1 MTLDQAIKR
10 LRELNEPV
18 PKPGRLP
25 TEAEVAAIEKE
36 LGVRLHADL
45 RKYLLTASD
54 IVYGTKEPA
63 TITDRDG
70 HTNLATMCQ
79 TAWEELDVPRDLV
92 PFCEDNGDY
101 FCINKRGQVV
111 LWSADG
117 ATDEKWP
124 NLATWIEE
132 VWIGESEEDE

>member
-1 MTLDQAIKR
+1 MTLEQAIEQ

-18 PKPGRLP
+18 PKPARLP
-25 TEAEVAAIEKE
+25 TENELTFIEKE
-36 LGVRLHADL
+36 LDVRLHADL

-63 TITDRDG
+63 TITDPEA
-70 HTNLATMCQ
+70 HTDLARMCE

-111 LWSADG
+111 LRSADG

-124 NLATWIEE
+124 NLAAWIEE
-132 VWIGESEEDE
+132 VWIGESEEES

>member
-1 MTLDQAIKR
+1 MTLDDAINR

-18 PKPGRLP
+18 PKPARLP
-25 TEAEVAAIEKE
+25 TEAAVAAVEAS
-36 LGVRLHADL
+36 LGVRFHPDL
-45 RKYLLTASD
+45 RKYLLAASD
-54 IVYGTKEPA
+54 VIYGTKEPA
-63 TITDRDG
+63 TITDPDA
-70 HTNLATMCQ
+70 HTDLATMCE
-79 TAWEELDVPRDLV
+79 TAWEEMDLPRELA

-117 ATDEKWP
+117 TTDEKWP
-124 NLATWIEE
+124 NLAAWIEE